1 MQRPLKRR
9 KGQMPL
15 ALMFTSGRRH
25 KQCRKLIGR
34 AGNMGL
40 DFSKTQINEKIELY
54 LGSHNVDAR
63 YTSYDYCYNYFHQF
77 VESDSLNEIAN
88 NQNLQ
93 TSCMQLGFYLA
104 SWGMYRGSSQ
114 IHRYSAHCL
123 IPVIEAI
130 ASTEKKMWKLDV
142 DSYDENS
149 YRDISNSIKQISEA
163 FPHNASLTLK
173 TKTMLGVFGSIPAF
187 DSFFVR
193 NSGLRS
199 LNFES
204 LMKLKTFYENNQS
217 TIEEIRIKTH
227 TIDFNTG
234 KPTKYL
240 YTRAKM
246 IDMIFFVSS

>member
-1 MQRPLKRR
+1 
-9 KGQMPL
+9 
-15 ALMFTSGRRH
+15 
-25 KQCRKLIGR
+25 
-34 AGNMGL
+34 
-40 DFSKTQINEKIELY
+40 
-54 LGSHNVDAR
+54 
-63 YTSYDYCYNYFHQF
+63 
-77 VESDSLNEIAN
+77 
-88 NQNLQ
+88 
-93 TSCMQLGFYLA
+93 
-104 SWGMYRGSSQ
+104 
-114 IHRYSAHCL
+114 
-123 IPVIEAI
+123 
-130 ASTEKKMWKLDV
+130 MWKLDV
-142 DSYDENS
+142 DSYDETS

-217 TIEEIRIKTH
+217 TIEEIRLKTH

-234 KPTKYL
+234 KPTKHL